1 MKQTILGLAVIAG
14 MVAGVAQ
21 AEPLKVKPGL
31 WEVTT
36 RVSDGKV
43 KTPTNLDKVK
53 PELRDKVMEKLK
65 AQHEKV
71 MVRQSCLTK
80 AQLDKGDAFMG
91 GSHHQGCKNKAVK
104 QTAKEWVTQMECSG
118 KLSSKGEIRMQA
130 VDPET
135 MTGTVTMT
143 AKSGEQTKT
152 TTSTL
157 SSKWLGDDCSVLSN
171 KALTD
176 IK

>member
-1 MKQTILGLAVIAG
+1 MKRTILGLAVVAG
-14 MVAGVAQ
+14 MVAGAAQ

-31 WEVTT
+31 WEITT

-43 KTPTNLDKVK
+43 KVPTNIDKV
-53 PELRDKVMEKLK
+53 PAEQREKVMEKLK

-71 MVRQSCLTK
+71 MVRQSCLTR

-91 GSHHQGCKNKAVK
+91 GSHHQGCKNKAVS
-104 QTAKEWVTQMECSG
+104 QTAKEWVTKMECRG
-118 KLSSKGEIRMQA
+118 KFNSDGEIRMQA
-130 VDPET
+130 VNPET

-157 SSKWLGDDCSVLSN
+157 SSKWLGEDCSAISN
-171 KALTD
+171 KALTS
-176 IK
+176 K